1 MRARQRRWPR
11 VWLMTDERMGER
23 LWAALERL
31 PDGAGVVFRHYSLPR
46 DAREEL
52 AARVADLARP
62 AASFWRLPAI
72 RSSRC
77 VTGDPKLALRL
88 GAELVHNPEGSAGAL
103 PFSRSVH
110 SVEEAKAAR
119 VEGAALVFVSPV
131 NATRSHPGQ
140 EPLGR
145 HAAGRIARTSG
156 VPAIA
161 LGGMDSARF
170 ALLEREGFHG
180 WAGIDA
186 WL

>member
-1 MRARQRRWPR
+1 MRARQRTWPR

-31 PDGAGVVFRHYSLPR
+31 PDGAGVLFRHYSLPR

-52 AARVADLARP
+52 AARVADLAR
-62 AASFWRLPAI
+62 ARRLVLA
-72 RSSRC
+72 
-77 VTGDPKLALRL
+77 VAGDPKLALRL

-110 SVEEAKAAR
+110 SLEEAEAAR